1 MPIADLIK
9 DHQGLVNELARYDYA
24 SVASLVGGFL
34 TLPDYHANTL
44 RLDAL
49 AHLAC
54 FACNG
59 KRSADREML
68 VKCAGKH
75 LEGSQLVMME
85 DPVED
90 AFIGNIATRF
100 GNFRVFRGVE
110 ESGDFW
116 TERLLRPLEDSG
128 IPEPL
133 QPLVLQV
140 SALLK
145 LSDAVVERR
154 GLKRYT
160 FGSGQLRR
168 RLQIPQW
175 RELEAAS
182 RAVCFTPSD
191 LQNLGVDSK
200 VLAPFI
206 LSTESRSQL
215 PSQTIGHSNF
225 ERFPLIQFGRHIV
238 MTAPHEITASVRRFI
253 IEQLHATGFLGFF
266 EMMLHH
272 RQVENWF
279 DTLRHDFHFTPVE
292 IALPA
297 PPEGFPPI
305 YQTVMTFDSGKYAHL
320 VMLDGN
326 LSGRLKNGHDFDRVS
341 PSQQDAFDKHL
352 IACSERLKKLPDYN
366 AGMTV
371 LTRGGVG
378 SGLLI
383 RL

>member
-1 MPIADLIK
+1 MIPIADLIK

-24 SVASLVGGFL
+24 SVAPLVGGFL
-34 TLPDYHANTL
+34 TLPEYHANTL

-54 FACNG
+54 SACKG
-59 KRSADREML
+59 KRTANREML

-75 LEGSQLVMME
+75 LADSQLVMME

-90 AFIGNIATRF
+90 TFIGNIATTF
-100 GNFRVFRGVE
+100 GNFRVFRGIE

-116 TERLLRPLEDSG
+116 TERLLWQLEDPG
-128 IPEPL
+128 IPKPL
-133 QPLVLQV
+133 QPVVSQV

-160 FGSGQLRR
+160 FGSGQLRH

-182 RAVCFTPSD
+182 RDVCFTPSD
-191 LQNLGVDSK
+191 LQNLRVDAEA
-200 VLAPFI
+200 LDPFI
-206 LSTESRSQL
+206 LSTENRSQL

-225 ERFPLIQFGRHIV
+225 ERFPLIQFGDCLV
-238 MTAPHEITASVRRFI
+238 MTAPHEITASIRRFI
-253 IEQLHATGFLGFF
+253 IEQLHAKGFLGFF

-272 RQVENWF
+272 RQVEDWF
-279 DTLRHDFHFTPVE
+279 NTLQHDFHFTPVK
-292 IALPA
+292 IALPS

-305 YQTVMTFDSGKYAHL
+305 YQTVMTFDFGKYAHL

-326 LSGRLKNGHDFDRVS
+326 LPGRLNNGHDFDCVS

-352 IACSERLKKLPDYN
+352 IACSDQLKKLP
-366 AGMTV
+366 G
-371 LTRGGVG
+371 
-378 SGLLI
+378 
-383 RL
+383 